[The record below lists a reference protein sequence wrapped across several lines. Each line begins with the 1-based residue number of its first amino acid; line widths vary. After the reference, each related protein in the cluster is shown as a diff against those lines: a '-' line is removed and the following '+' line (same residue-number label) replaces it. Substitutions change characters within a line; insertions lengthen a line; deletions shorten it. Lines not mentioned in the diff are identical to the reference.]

1 MKAIACGA
9 RGTMSLERIL
19 MALAGTVSLIG
30 VILAVAVSPW
40 FAAIPIFVTVNQWLF
55 AAAGD
60 CPSSLLLRRFLPVER
75 RGA

>member
-1 MKAIACGA
+1 MKTVACGA
-9 RGTMSLERIL
+9 RGVMTLERIL

-30 VILAVAVSPW
+30 VILAITVSPW

>member
-1 MKAIACGA
+1 MKTIACGA

-30 VILAVAVSPW
+30 VILTIAVSPW
-40 FAAIPIFVTVNQWLF
+40 FAAIPIFVTANQWLF
-55 AAAGD
+55 AAVGD
-60 CPSSLLLRRFLPVER
+60 CPSSLLLRRLLPVER